1 MPVENNKVVV
11 HYLNGSL
18 LKGITQD
25 FFPNRPRFH
34 VQPIGGGDAV
44 EVACANLKGV
54 FFVNDY
60 SGDGTRRD
68 IPGFLAGPGETSH
81 GKKVAALFKD
91 GELLCGYSLAFSRER
106 DGFFIF
112 PCDKGANNV
121 RVYVLIAATVDIK
134 AGPAADELARRVLKS
149 RAA

>member
-1 MPVENNKVVV
+1 LPTENNKVVV
-11 HYLNGSL
+11 HYLDGHL
-18 LKGITQD
+18 LKGVTQD
-25 FFPNRPRFH
+25 FFPNRPKFH
-34 VQPIGGGDAV
+34 VSPIGGGTAV
-44 EVACANLKGV
+44 EVNCKELKGV

-60 SGDGTRRD
+60 VGDGTRRD
-68 IPGFLAGPGETSH
+68 LQGFIAGPGETSH

-91 GELLCGYSLAFSRER
+91 GELLCGYSLSFSKDR

-121 RVYVLIAATVDIK
+121 RVYVLIKSTVDIK
-134 AGPAADELARRVLKS
+134 AGPAADELARRVLQN